1 MGMRSK
7 TLIASDP
14 TASGFVRKVSIMTK
28 VIAPSAV
35 ALDSNTLEIVAQ
47 AVNAEKSN
55 YGARRALAQCIN
67 MQAPEDCRWYVLEA
81 NGQKLP
87 PMIEAI
93 KTEYYK
99 GLKSIGYS
107 NPSNAWKMIKQ
118 YAQEH
123 ASECAM
129 FGELPP
135 VEGATEQTEGESKTR
150 EVRSVQTR
158 LIEDLTALHDFM
170 VREISKGNPDI
181 QDKHKVAHHHIIDA
195 LKVLGKTIGL

>member
-1 MGMRSK
+1 
-7 TLIASDP
+7 
-14 TASGFVRKVSIMTK
+14 MTK
-28 VIAPSAV
+28 VIAPTPV

-55 YGARRALAQCIN
+55 YGARKALAAWIN
-67 MQAPEDCRWYVLEA
+67 NTIPEECRWYVLEA

-87 PMIEAI
+87 PVIEAI

-123 ASECAM
+123 ACEHAM
-129 FGELPP
+129 FGETPP
-135 VEGATEQTEGESKTR
+135 AEGEGEKAEGESKTR
-150 EVRSVQTR
+150 EVRSVQRR
-158 LIEDLTALHDFM
+158 LVEDLTALHDFM
-170 VREISKGNPDI
+170 VRELSKGNPDI
-181 QDKHKVAHHHIIDA
+181 QDKHKVAHHHVIDA
-195 LKVLGKTIGL
+195 LKSLGVSIGL